1 MLHAT
6 RTQLISN
13 SRLFRGATLLAAAA
27 AVVTAGTLIGAG
39 TAPGAGSASNCGLQH
54 TFRSGPGCIK
64 WEYAEFTIQGDR
76 AIVVGQFAAQELL
89 PPLRLDDRDIVFE
102 NNAGQFVERFN
113 LRMYYINLM
122 GSEGWEFTDGWP
134 VEENKTVMVRRQKK

>member
-6 RTQLISN
+6 QPHLISKN
-13 SRLFRGATLLAAAA
+13 ILLRSATLLGAAAA
-27 AVVTAGTLIGAG
+27 LVAVGTLVGAG
-39 TAPGAGSASNCGLQH
+39 TTTGAGPATQYGLQP
-54 TFRSGPGCIK
+54 TFRGGPGCIK
-64 WEYAEFTIQGDR
+64 WEYAEFTLQIDR

-122 GSEGWEFTDGWP
+122 GSEGWEFTDGLP
-134 VEENKTVMVRRQKK
+134 IEENKTVMVRRQKK